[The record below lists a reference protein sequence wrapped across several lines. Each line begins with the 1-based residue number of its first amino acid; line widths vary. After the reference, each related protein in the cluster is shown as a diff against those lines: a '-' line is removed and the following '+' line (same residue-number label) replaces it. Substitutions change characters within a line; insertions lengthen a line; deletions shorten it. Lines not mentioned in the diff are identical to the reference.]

1 MKWTDRV
8 SYYSKDEDL
17 AGLREFEIGIMYLIA
32 LPADCINAIDTDC
45 KGRKAEKCTVLRY
58 V

>member
-1 MKWTDRV
+1 MKWTDLA
-8 SYYSKDEDL
+8 SYNSQGEDL
-17 AGLREFEIGIMYLIA
+17 AGLREFEIGVMYLIA

-45 KGRKAEKCTVLRY
+45 KWRKAEKCAVLRY